1 MLQSGNTSA
10 VFVTNMGII
19 ASPVLLQSSNEATY
33 EHYFL
38 LPFSQLLQTN
48 FPWGISLKPV
58 IE

>member
-19 ASPVLLQSSNEATY
+19 TSPVLLQSSNEATY